1 MDFQTAVKTCLS
13 KYVTFSG
20 RAARSEYWWFSL
32 FLIVVSL
39 VLTGVDFTLFGMGE
53 YFSPLSDLFGL
64 ATLLPALAV
73 TARRLHDT
81 DRSGW
86 WMLIGIVPIVGW
98 ILMIYWLAT
107 KGSDGANR
115 FGPDPLGDTPYG
127 DDDGDYNQSSIPNVG
142 S

>member
-32 FLIVVSL
+32 FLIVVTI
-39 VLTGVDFTLFGMGE
+39 VLSGVDYLVFGMGE
-53 YFSPLSDLFGL
+53 IFSPLSDLFSL
-64 ATLLPALAV
+64 ATFLPAIAV
-73 TARRLHDT
+73 TARRLHDI

-98 ILMIYWLAT
+98 ILMIYWLVIQGT
-107 KGSDGANR
+107 DGPNR
-115 FGPDPLGDTPYG
+115 FGHDPLGTPPYG
-127 DDDGDYNQSSIPNVG
+127 DDDGDYTQSSIPNVG